1 MTRYHS
7 TDADSSAPESGE
19 GLRREAPP
27 QPFFGFFPFRCC
39 SDFYLVG
46 TVMPF
51 SAKYLAAPL

>member
-19 GLRREAPP
+19 GLRRGFPP
-27 QPFFGFFPFRCC
+27 QPFFRFFPLRCRLG
-39 SDFYLVG
+39 FYLVG

-51 SAKYLAAPL
+51 SAKYLAAPA

>member
-27 QPFFGFFPFRCC
+27 QPFFGSDPLRCRLG
-39 SDFYLVG
+39 FYLVG

-51 SAKYLAAPL
+51 SAKYLAAPA

>member
-27 QPFFGFFPFRCC
+27 QPFFRVFPLRCR
-39 SDFYLVG
+39 SDLYLVG

-51 SAKYLAAPL
+51 SAKYLAAPA

>member
-27 QPFFGFFPFRCC
+27 QPFFRVFPLRCRLG
-39 SDFYLVG
+39 FYLVG

-51 SAKYLAAPL
+51 SAKYVAAPA

>member
-19 GLRREAPP
+19 GLRREARRS
-27 QPFFGFFPFRCC
+27 PFFG
-39 SDFYLVG
+39 FYLVG

-51 SAKYLAAPL
+51 SAKYLAAPA